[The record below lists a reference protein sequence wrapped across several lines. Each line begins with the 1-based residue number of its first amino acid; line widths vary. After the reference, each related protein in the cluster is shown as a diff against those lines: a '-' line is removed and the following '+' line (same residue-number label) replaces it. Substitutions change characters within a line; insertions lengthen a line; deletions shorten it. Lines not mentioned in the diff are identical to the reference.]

1 MVRTGRGV
9 TAALYRLASL
19 ETVLFQQ
26 GCYIDYGLL
35 FALDLDFLNF
45 VLTKNILE
53 NIVMCMYCQKG
64 VLILVGNHRY

>member
-26 GCYIDYGLL
+26 GCYSDYGLL
-35 FALDLDFLNF
+35 FALDLDFFNF
-45 VLTKNILE
+45 ILTKNIFL
-53 NIVMCMYCQKG
+53 K
-64 VLILVGNHRY
+64 IL